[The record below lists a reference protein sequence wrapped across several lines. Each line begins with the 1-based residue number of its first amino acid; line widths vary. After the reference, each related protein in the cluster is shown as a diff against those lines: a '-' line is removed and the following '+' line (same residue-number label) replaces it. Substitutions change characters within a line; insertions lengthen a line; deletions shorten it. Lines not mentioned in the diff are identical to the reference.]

1 MKVHKEYVLK
11 NGKTL
16 IIRSAEKDD
25 AQEELNMY
33 KQKATETPFLSRGKD
48 DVFPTA
54 EDFAENYE
62 YYLEDDRNCYLVAVY
77 NDKIVGSAH
86 LDYCSNKKR
95 SKHKCDIDLGVLK
108 DYWGLGIGGR
118 LMQTLIDVA
127 ENANFEQVEL
137 CVASKNERAIKMYE
151 SFGFERFGI
160 MPRAMKYEDGTY
172 MDMLSM
178 VKFLQKEYIKEQ

>member
-1 MKVHKEYVLK
+1 MKIYKEYKLK
-11 NGKTL
+11 NGENL
-16 IIRSAEKDD
+16 IVRSAEKDD
-25 AQEELNMY
+25 ALEELNMY
-33 KQKATETPFLSRGKD
+33 KQKAAETPFLSRGKD
-48 DVFPTA
+48 DVFPTV

-108 DYWGLGIGGR
+108 DYWGLGIGGK

-127 ENANFEQVEL
+127 QKSNFEQVEL
-137 CVASKNERAIKMYE
+137 CVASKNDRAIKMYE
-151 SFGFERFGI
+151 SFGFEKFGV

-178 VKFLQKEYIKEQ
+178 VKFLQKEYIKE